1 MLAYATLLRNLR
13 SGRNAVCST
22 VLHNGL
28 RANGQNVQLHADKME
43 QGNVKFTAQ
52 KLVLAGNISGA
63 FYFMTLTINISH
75 SAVTIV
81 EDDICLELA
90 GNKPATVAS
99 CNEGKVCPQWF
110 TSKWQP
116 CNKLCGEGKQT
127 RQVVCYRKEEDGR
140 ITVLD
145 EKDCQDEKPE
155 EETTCMIHPCEGVEY
170 IASTWSGVRIF

>member
-1 MLAYATLLRNLR
+1 MRAYATLLRNLL
-13 SGRNAVCST
+13 SGRNAVSLT
-22 VLHNGL
+22 VRHNGL
-28 RANGQNVQLHADKME
+28 KASGVNAQLHVGKME
-43 QGNVKFTAQ
+43 QGNVKSTAK
-52 KLVLAGNISGA
+52 KLALAGNISGA
-63 FYFMTLTINISH
+63 LYFMTLPIYVFY
-75 SAVTIV
+75 SAVTVV

-145 EKDCQDEKPE
+145 EKDCQDKKPE

-170 IASTWSGVRIF
+170 IASTWSGVRTF